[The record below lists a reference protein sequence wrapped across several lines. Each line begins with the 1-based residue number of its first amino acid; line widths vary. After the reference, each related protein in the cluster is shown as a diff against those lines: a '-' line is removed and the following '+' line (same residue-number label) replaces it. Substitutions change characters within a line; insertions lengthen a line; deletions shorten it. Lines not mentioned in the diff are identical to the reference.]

1 MSTTT
6 LVQVKMDSNLRNE
19 ANSICN
25 DLGIDMPTAIRI
37 FFKKM
42 IAVQGIPFEMK
53 TGKAQDGAVFD
64 SIRNDIQKNNVKEMS
79 LDEINGE
86 INEARK
92 NLRNN

>member
-53 TGKAQDGAVFD
+53 TEKAQDGAVFD